1 MIDDA
6 DKAAANEERA
16 MEIFQK
22 SRQERYIAPPEAF
35 PGAGINCLDC
45 GEIIPPARLKAVPRT
60 LRCARCAADVEG
72 RWNN

>member
-22 SRQERYIAPPEAF
+22 GRQQGASYAAQMREATI
-35 PGAGINCLDC
+35 GINCVDC
-45 GEIIPPARLKAVPRT
+45 GEIIPEARLQAMPRT
-60 LRCARCAADVEG
+60 LRCVKCAADVEG
-72 RWNN
+72 RA